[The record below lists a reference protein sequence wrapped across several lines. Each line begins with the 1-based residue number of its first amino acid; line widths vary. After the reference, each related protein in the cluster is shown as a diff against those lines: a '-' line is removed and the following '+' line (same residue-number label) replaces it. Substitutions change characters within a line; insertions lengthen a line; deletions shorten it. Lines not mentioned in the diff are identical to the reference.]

1 MRRVLFVDDDDV
13 LVRALARAVKARG
26 GRWEAQ
32 TATDADAA
40 LRQMRG
46 GSVDVV
52 VSDVRM
58 PGVDGPALLAAVRN
72 EWPGTVRILMSGF
85 ADEEAVHRS
94 IPVAQQ
100 FVPKPCSVD
109 DLFNAIDRA
118 CAQRDLV
125 RNPRLVEIVGRLDRV
140 PSPPQSY
147 WALSEALND
156 PAIPLQRVATVIER
170 DPAAT
175 AKLLQLV
182 NSAFFGAT
190 RPTSSVEQAMIRLG
204 VSLVRTLVLSA
215 HLFAQASG
223 THLAPIAERA
233 FWVARVARRLA
244 PMGAGDEAFAAGLL
258 CDLGRIIVAGSL
270 PGTSAQIDGAVRNGA
285 RRLDV
290 ERKFLGATHAEIGA
304 YLLAL
309 WKVPGPLVDAVAH
322 HEEPWR
328 AGPGRRGL
336 LLTTHVSAALCDE
349 EMDLDLDW
357 LEEAG
362 AQDNVEAWRDIVAE
376 ERGGEA
382 KRSARG

>member
-1 MRRVLFVDDDDV
+1 
-13 LVRALARAVKARG
+13 
-26 GRWEAQ
+26 
-32 TATDADAA
+32 
-40 LRQMRG
+40 
-46 GSVDVV
+46 
-52 VSDVRM
+52 
-58 PGVDGPALLAAVRN
+58 
-72 EWPGTVRILMSGF
+72 
-85 ADEEAVHRS
+85 
-94 IPVAQQ
+94 
-100 FVPKPCSVD
+100 
-109 DLFNAIDRA
+109 
-118 CAQRDLV
+118 
-125 RNPRLVEIVGRLDRV
+125 
-140 PSPPQSY
+140 
-147 WALSEALND
+147 
-156 PAIPLQRVATVIER
+156 
-170 DPAAT
+170 
-175 AKLLQLV
+175 
-182 NSAFFGAT
+182 
-190 RPTSSVEQAMIRLG
+190 
-204 VSLVRTLVLSA
+204 
-215 HLFAQASG
+215 
-223 THLAPIAERA
+223 
-233 FWVARVARRLA
+233 
-244 PMGAGDEAFAAGLL
+244 MGAGDEAFAAGLL